1 MDRFRAMETFIR
13 VVDTGSFSSA
23 ARQLGVGQPAVSK
36 VVAQLED
43 WLKVSL
49 LSRST
54 HGLTPTE
61 AGQRY
66 YERARA
72 ALAEADEAELTAR
85 GAGVGLS
92 GVLRVSATTTFSRI
106 HVVPH
111 LPTFL
116 EQHPDLSIDLVMD
129 DRVIDLVAEGIDVS
143 LRIMT
148 SLPDS
153 SVVARKLAS
162 GHLLVLGTPA
172 YFERAGVPRA
182 PADLEKHEA
191 IIYSQLPTTWTLT
204 RDAAEESVSM
214 RGRTRLSAAEGI
226 REAVLSN
233 LGLTVASNWMFTPEL
248 ARGAVIS
255 VLTEWS
261 LPALDAYAVFPT
273 GRMATAK
280 ARAFASFVETLLNRP
295 FPYHEQDTER
305 A

>member
-1 MDRFRAMETFIR
+1 MDRFRAMETFVR
-13 VVDTGSFSSA
+13 VIDTGSFSSA
-23 ARQLGVGQPAVSK
+23 ARQLGVGQPAISK
-36 VVAQLED
+36 VVAQLEE

-61 AGQRY
+61 AGQRF

-72 ALAEADEAELTAR
+72 AIAEANEAELAAR

-111 LPTFL
+111 LPKFL
-116 EQHPDLSIDLVMD
+116 DKHPDLSIDLVMD

-162 GHLLVLGTPA
+162 GSLLVLGTPA
-172 YFERAGVPRA
+172 YFDRVGMPQA
-182 PADLEKHEA
+182 PIDLEQHEA
-191 IIYSQLPTTWTLT
+191 IIYSQLPSAWTFT
-204 RDAAEESVSM
+204 RDGAEASVSM
-214 RGRTRLSAAEGI
+214 RGRARLSAAEGI
-226 REAVLSN
+226 REAVLSG

-248 ARGAVIS
+248 ASGAVIS
-255 VLTEWS
+255 VLPEWS
-261 LPALDAYAVFPT
+261 LPAVDAYAVFPT

-280 ARAFASFVETLLNRP
+280 ARTFASFVETLLN
-295 FPYHEQDTER
+295 
-305 A
+305 